1 VSLLLPQ
8 QTDEW
13 PRSVFAII
21 EDTTN
26 TETPSIALI
35 LTQDSPR
42 TNYLVSYT
50 FALEPGVVIPEV
62 PSPQFGA
69 AVLPPD
75 NELLAATAE
84 QIAEQYGDVLL
95 KGDESPFSSVF
106 TTDTLQ
112 DQIGVTAKAA
122 RAEVLAGQAVFSW
135 SEAMADDSPIVFA
148 SSDAGGLVALTITE
162 AETVKPA
169 SVGAGITTEGAV
181 RILSGR
187 PSSLR
192 GITANYDYQVLFYVP
207 SIGSGEKIRLLGYSY
222 ALVSAGEAR

>member
-1 VSLLLPQ
+1 
-8 QTDEW
+8 
-13 PRSVFAII
+13 
-21 EDTTN
+21 
-26 TETPSIALI
+26 
-35 LTQDSPR
+35 
-42 TNYLVSYT
+42 VSYT

-62 PSPQFGA
+62 PSPQYGA